1 MNSKATSNAPN
12 AMSRYLF
19 PLSVTPDLNIK
30 YLYEW
35 SVKRYMERETES
47 ENTPGASISLSLPP
61 SDPDLFKYKATSDV
75 LLFLT
80 NHRFSDF
87 SLRELAT
94 QIGHSHQSVGRAVNV
109 LSSNELVIESSDSN
123 RRLVQ
128 INRQRLSIPDDPIL
142 RIPQSEYHQPVKVAV
157 TELREN
163 ISDVVGIILYGS
175 VARGDADRRSDIDL
189 WVLTRSGRAESQRE
203 ANAIARDL
211 EETAFDGDRYAYD
224 IDVEAVQ
231 AIPTYTDDIRAIIVS
246 GIPMYKTSDFETVE
260 NLLLEEAADE

>member
-1 MNSKATSNAPN
+1 MN
-12 AMSRYLF
+12 
-19 PLSVTPDLNIK
+19 
-30 YLYEW
+30 
-35 SVKRYMERETES
+35 RETEHPDS
-47 ENTPGASISLSLPP
+47 SGASISLSIPP
-61 SDPDLFKYKATSDV
+61 SDPDLFKHKATSDV

-94 QIGHSHQSVGRAVNV
+94 QIGHSHQSVRRAVNV
-109 LSSNELVIESSDSN
+109 LSANDLITESPQSNQ
-123 RRLVQ
+123 RLVQ

-142 RIPQSEYHQPVKVAV
+142 RIPQPEYHQPVKTAV
-157 TELREN
+157 TKLREI

-203 ANAIARDL
+203 ANTIARDL
-211 EETAFDGDRYAYD
+211 EDMEFDGDRYAYD

-231 AIPTYTDDIRAIIVS
+231 AIPAYTDDIREIIVS
-246 GIPMYKTSDFETVE
+246 GIPVYKTSDFETVE
-260 NLLLEEAADE
+260 NLLLEEGAGDE

>member
-1 MNSKATSNAPN
+1 MN
-12 AMSRYLF
+12 
-19 PLSVTPDLNIK
+19 
-30 YLYEW
+30 
-35 SVKRYMERETES
+35 RETES
-47 ENTPGASISLSLPP
+47 TDSPGAYISLSIPP
-61 SDPDLFKYKATSDV
+61 SDPELFKHKATSDV

-94 QIGHSHQSVGRAVNV
+94 QIGHSHQSVRRAVNV
-109 LSSNELVIESSDSN
+109 LSSNDLVTESPKSN
-123 RRLVQ
+123 QRLIQ

-142 RIPQSEYHQPVKVAV
+142 RIPQSEYHQPVKTAV
-157 TELREN
+157 TKLREN

-189 WVLTRSGRAESQRE
+189 WVLARSGRAESQRE

-211 EETAFDGDRYAYD
+211 EEMEFDGDRYAYD

-231 AIPTYTDDIRAIIVS
+231 AIPAYTDDIREIIVS
-246 GIPMYKTSDFETVE
+246 GIPVYKTSDFETVE
-260 NLLLEEAADE
+260 NLLLEEGAADE